1 MTQIQV
7 GTQMFEIDEVATAAK
22 ATEQILAA
30 HKVVNDA
37 IGSGQ
42 YPVFTPAN
50 AEAVSRPA
58 QKAMLRR
65 QLKLVADLLLVTME
79 LFDRGDCDDAVI
91 GVFCYLGNIT
101 QQVSNTI
108 RRGWSPEQLV
118 KLRQL
123 TMSIQLEGVVIS
135 LSPDDLP
142 PVVELAKN
150 ILGPMIDAN
159 RAAGVLA
166 ALSAQ
171 IREQG
176 GCGDPQCVACSGAAT
191 ADEPIDGDTTIADLE
206 SRADFGEAVEEQGE

>member
-7 GTQMFEIDEVATAAK
+7 GTQMFDTDEIDEVATAAK

-65 QLKLVADLLLVTME
+65 QLELVADLLLVTME

-91 GVFCYLGNIT
+91 GVFYYLDNIT

-108 RRGWSPEQLV
+108 RRGWSPEQLAEYQ
-118 KLRQL
+118 R
-123 TMSIQLEGVVIS
+123 QLEGVVIS

-206 SRADFGEAVEEQGE
+206 SRADSGEAVEEQGE

>member
-7 GTQMFEIDEVATAAK
+7 GTQMFDTDEIDAVAEAAK

-65 QLKLVADLLLVTME
+65 QLELVADLLLVTME

-91 GVFCYLGNIT
+91 GVFFYLDNIT

-108 RRGWSPEQLV
+108 RRGWSSEQLAEYQ
-118 KLRQL
+118 RQL
-123 TMSIQLEGVVIS
+123 ESVVIS

-150 ILGPMIDAN
+150 ILNPMIDAN

-171 IREQG
+171 IREAG

>member
-7 GTQMFEIDEVATAAK
+7 GTQMFDTDEIDEADVAAK

-65 QLKLVADLLLVTME
+65 QLELVADLLLVTME

-91 GVFCYLGNIT
+91 GVFFYLDNIT

-108 RRGWSPEQLV
+108 RRGWSPEQLAEYQ
-118 KLRQL
+118 RQL
-123 TMSIQLEGVVIS
+123 ESVVIS

-171 IREQG
+171 IREAG

>member
-7 GTQMFEIDEVATAAK
+7 GTQMFDTDEIDEVAEAAK
-22 ATEQILAA
+22 MTEQILAA

-58 QKAMLRR
+58 QEAMLRR
-65 QLKLVADLLLVTME
+65 QLELVADLLLVTME

-101 QQVSNTI
+101 QQVSDTI
-108 RRGWSPEQLV
+108 RRGWSPEQLAECQ
-118 KLRQL
+118 R
-123 TMSIQLEGVVIS
+123 QLEGVVIS
-135 LSPDDLP
+135 PDNLP

-171 IREQG
+171 IREAG

-206 SRADFGEAVEEQGE
+206 GRGE

>member
-7 GTQMFEIDEVATAAK
+7 GTQMFDTDEIDEAGVAAK

-65 QLKLVADLLLVTME
+65 QLELVADLLLVTME

-108 RRGWSPEQLV
+108 RRGWSPEQLAEYQ
-118 KLRQL
+118 R
-123 TMSIQLEGVVIS
+123 QLEGVVIS

-171 IREQG
+171 IREAG

>member
-7 GTQMFEIDEVATAAK
+7 GTQMFDTDEICSVAEAAK

-58 QKAMLRR
+58 QEAMLRR
-65 QLKLVADLLLVTME
+65 QLELVADLLLVTME

-101 QQVSNTI
+101 QQVSDTI
-108 RRGWSPEQLV
+108 RRGWSSEQLAEYQ
-118 KLRQL
+118 R
-123 TMSIQLEGVVIS
+123 QLEGVV
-135 LSPDDLP
+135 SPDNLP

-171 IREQG
+171 IREAG

-206 SRADFGEAVEEQGE
+206 GRGE

>member
-7 GTQMFEIDEVATAAK
+7 GTQVFDTDEIDEVAEAAK
-22 ATEQILAA
+22 ATKQILAA
-30 HKVVNDA
+30 HKIVNDA

-58 QKAMLRR
+58 QEAMLRR
-65 QLKLVADLLLVTME
+65 QLELVADLLLVTME

-101 QQVSNTI
+101 QQVSDTI
-108 RRGWSPEQLV
+108 RRGWSSEQLAEYQ
-118 KLRQL
+118 R
-123 TMSIQLEGVVIS
+123 QLEGVVS
-135 LSPDDLP
+135 LDDLP

-166 ALSAQ
+166 ALNAQ
-171 IREQG
+171 IREAG

-191 ADEPIDGDTTIADLE
+191 ADEPIEGDTTIADLE
-206 SRADFGEAVEEQGE
+206 GRGE

>member
-7 GTQMFEIDEVATAAK
+7 GTQMFDTDEIDEVATAAK

-65 QLKLVADLLLVTME
+65 QLELVADLLLVTME

-101 QQVSNTI
+101 QQVSDTI
-108 RRGWSPEQLV
+108 RRGWSSEQLAECQ
-118 KLRQL
+118 R
-123 TMSIQLEGVVIS
+123 QLEGVVS
-135 LSPDDLP
+135 LDDLP

-166 ALSAQ
+166 ALNAQ
-171 IREQG
+171 IREAG

-206 SRADFGEAVEEQGE
+206 GRGE

>member
-7 GTQMFEIDEVATAAK
+7 GTQMFDTDEIDEVAEAAK

-58 QKAMLRR
+58 QEAMLRR
-65 QLKLVADLLLVTME
+65 QLELVADLLLVTME

-101 QQVSNTI
+101 QQVSDTI
-108 RRGWSPEQLV
+108 RRGWSPEQLAEY
-118 KLRQL
+118 RR
-123 TMSIQLEGVVIS
+123 QLEGVLI
-135 LSPDDLP
+135 SPDDLP

-150 ILGPMIDAN
+150 VLGPMIDAN

-206 SRADFGEAVEEQGE
+206 GRGE

>member
-7 GTQMFEIDEVATAAK
+7 GTQMFDTDEIDEAGVAAK

-65 QLKLVADLLLVTME
+65 QLELVADLLLVTME

-108 RRGWSPEQLV
+108 RRGWSPEQLAEY
-118 KLRQL
+118 LR
-123 TMSIQLEGVVIS
+123 QLEGVVIS

-150 ILGPMIDAN
+150 ILDPMIDAN

-171 IREQG
+171 IREAG

-206 SRADFGEAVEEQGE
+206 SRADSGEAVEEQGE

>member
-7 GTQMFEIDEVATAAK
+7 GTQMFDTDEIDAVAEAAK

-65 QLKLVADLLLVTME
+65 QLELVADLLLVTME

-101 QQVSNTI
+101 QQVSDTI
-108 RRGWSPEQLV
+108 RRGWSSEQLAEYQ
-118 KLRQL
+118 RQL
-123 TMSIQLEGVVIS
+123 ESVA
-135 LSPDDLP
+135 DADNLP
-142 PVVELAKN
+142 PFVELAKN
-150 ILGPMIDAN
+150 ILNPMIDAN

-171 IREQG
+171 IREAG

-191 ADEPIDGDTTIADLE
+191 ADEPIDGDATIADLE

>member
-7 GTQMFEIDEVATAAK
+7 GTQMFDTDEIYKVAAAAK

-65 QLKLVADLLLVTME
+65 QLELVADLLLVTME

-108 RRGWSPEQLV
+108 RRGWSPEQLAEYQ
-118 KLRQL
+118 RQL
-123 TMSIQLEGVVIS
+123 ESVA
-135 LSPDDLP
+135 DADNLP
-142 PVVELAKN
+142 PFVELAKN

-166 ALSAQ
+166 ARSAQ
-171 IREQG
+171 IREAG
-176 GCGDPQCVACSGAAT
+176 GCGDPECVVCSGAAT

-206 SRADFGEAVEEQGE
+206 SRADSGEAVEEQGE

>member
-7 GTQMFEIDEVATAAK
+7 GTQVFDTDEIDEVAEAAK

-58 QKAMLRR
+58 QEAMLRR
-65 QLKLVADLLLVTME
+65 QLELVADLILVTME

-101 QQVSNTI
+101 QQVSDTI
-108 RRGWSPEQLV
+108 RRGWSPEQLAEY
-118 KLRQL
+118 RR
-123 TMSIQLEGVVIS
+123 QLEGVVI
-135 LSPDDLP
+135 SPDDLP

-166 ALSAQ
+166 ALNAQ
-171 IREQG
+171 IREAG

-191 ADEPIDGDTTIADLE
+191 ADEPIEGDTTIADLE
-206 SRADFGEAVEEQGE
+206 GRGE

>member
-7 GTQMFEIDEVATAAK
+7 GTQMFDTDEIDEVAEAAK

-65 QLKLVADLLLVTME
+65 QLELVADLLLVTME

-101 QQVSNTI
+101 QQVSDTI
-108 RRGWSPEQLV
+108 RRGWSSEQLAECR
-118 KLRQL
+118 RQL
-123 TMSIQLEGVVIS
+123 ESVV
-135 LSPDDLP
+135 DADNLP

-159 RAAGVLA
+159 LAAGVLA

-171 IREQG
+171 IRERG

-191 ADEPIDGDTTIADLE
+191 ADEPIEGDTTIADLE
-206 SRADFGEAVEEQGE
+206 GRGE

>member
-7 GTQMFEIDEVATAAK
+7 GTQMFDTDEIDEADVAAK

-65 QLKLVADLLLVTME
+65 QLELVADLLLVTME

-91 GVFCYLGNIT
+91 GVFFYLDNIT

-108 RRGWSPEQLV
+108 RRGWSSEQLAEYQ
-118 KLRQL
+118 RQL
-123 TMSIQLEGVVIS
+123 ESVVIS

-159 RAAGVLA
+159 RAEGVLA

-171 IREQG
+171 IREAG

>member
-7 GTQMFEIDEVATAAK
+7 GTQMFDTDEIDEVAEAAK

-65 QLKLVADLLLVTME
+65 QLELVADLLLVTME

-101 QQVSNTI
+101 QQVSDTI
-108 RRGWSPEQLV
+108 RRGWSSEQLAEYQ
-118 KLRQL
+118 RQL
-123 TMSIQLEGVVIS
+123 ESVA
-135 LSPDDLP
+135 DADNLP
-142 PVVELAKN
+142 PFVELAKN
-150 ILGPMIDAN
+150 ILDPMIDAN

-171 IREQG
+171 IREAG

>member
-7 GTQMFEIDEVATAAK
+7 GTQMFDTDEIDEVAEAAK

-65 QLKLVADLLLVTME
+65 QLELVADLLLVTME

-101 QQVSNTI
+101 QQVSDTI
-108 RRGWSPEQLV
+108 RRGWSSEQLAECQ
-118 KLRQL
+118 R
-123 TMSIQLEGVVIS
+123 QLEGVVIS
-135 LSPDDLP
+135 PDNLP

-171 IREQG
+171 IREAG

-206 SRADFGEAVEEQGE
+206 GRGE

>member
-7 GTQMFEIDEVATAAK
+7 GTQMFDTDEIDEADVAAK

-65 QLKLVADLLLVTME
+65 QLELVADLLLVTME

-101 QQVSNTI
+101 QQVSNMI
-108 RRGWSPEQLV
+108 RRGWSPEQLAEYQ
-118 KLRQL
+118 RQL
-123 TMSIQLEGVVIS
+123 ESVVIS

-159 RAAGVLA
+159 RAEGVLA

-176 GCGDPQCVACSGAAT
+176 GCGDPECVACSGAAT

>member
-7 GTQMFEIDEVATAAK
+7 GTQMFDTDEIDEVAAAAK

-65 QLKLVADLLLVTME
+65 QLELVADLLLVTME

-91 GVFCYLGNIT
+91 GVFYYLDNIT

-108 RRGWSPEQLV
+108 RRGWSSEQLAEY
-118 KLRQL
+118 RR
-123 TMSIQLEGVVIS
+123 QLEGVVIS

-166 ALSAQ
+166 ALNAQ
-171 IREQG
+171 IREAG

-191 ADEPIDGDTTIADLE
+191 ADEPIEGDTTIADLE

>member
-1 MTQIQV
+1 MTKVQV
-7 GTQMFEIDEVATAAK
+7 GTQMFDIDEVAEAAK
-22 ATEQILAA
+22 VTEQILAA

-65 QLKLVADLLLVTME
+65 QLELVADLLLVTME

-91 GVFCYLGNIT
+91 GVFCYLGNIA
-101 QQVSNTI
+101 QQVSDTI
-108 RRGWSPEQLV
+108 RRGWSSEQLAECQ
-118 KLRQL
+118 RQL
-123 TMSIQLEGVVIS
+123 ESVLI
-135 LSPDDLP
+135 SPDDLP

-171 IREQG
+171 IREAG

>member
-7 GTQMFEIDEVATAAK
+7 GTQMFDTDEIDEVAEAAK

-65 QLKLVADLLLVTME
+65 QLELVADLLLVTME

-108 RRGWSPEQLV
+108 RRGWSPEQLAEYQ
-118 KLRQL
+118 RQL
-123 TMSIQLEGVVIS
+123 ESVVIS

-150 ILGPMIDAN
+150 ILNPMIDAN

-171 IREQG
+171 IREAG

>member
-7 GTQMFEIDEVATAAK
+7 GTQMFDTDEIDEADVAAK

-65 QLKLVADLLLVTME
+65 QLELVADLLLVTME

-91 GVFCYLGNIT
+91 GVFCYLGNIA

-108 RRGWSPEQLV
+108 RRGWSPEQLAEY
-118 KLRQL
+118 RR
-123 TMSIQLEGVVIS
+123 QLEGVVIS

-171 IREQG
+171 IREAG

>member
-1 MTQIQV
+1 MTKVQV
-7 GTQMFEIDEVATAAK
+7 GTQVFDTDELDEVAAAAK

-58 QKAMLRR
+58 QEAMLRR
-65 QLKLVADLLLVTME
+65 QLELVADLLLVTME

-101 QQVSNTI
+101 QQVSDTI
-108 RRGWSPEQLV
+108 RRGWSSEQLAEYQ
-118 KLRQL
+118 R
-123 TMSIQLEGVVIS
+123 QLEGVVS
-135 LSPDDLP
+135 LDDLP

-166 ALSAQ
+166 ALNAQ
-171 IREQG
+171 IREAG
-176 GCGDPQCVACSGAAT
+176 GCGDPQCVTCSGAAT
-191 ADEPIDGDTTIADLE
+191 ADEPIEGDTTIADLE
-206 SRADFGEAVEEQGE
+206 GRGE

>member
-7 GTQMFEIDEVATAAK
+7 GTQMFDTDEIDAVAEAAK

-58 QKAMLRR
+58 QKAILRR
-65 QLKLVADLLLVTME
+65 QLELVADLLLVTME

-108 RRGWSPEQLV
+108 RRGWSPEQLAEYQ
-118 KLRQL
+118 RQL
-123 TMSIQLEGVVIS
+123 ESVA
-135 LSPDDLP
+135 DADNLP
-142 PVVELAKN
+142 PFVELAKN

-166 ALSAQ
+166 ARSAQ
-171 IREQG
+171 IREAG
-176 GCGDPQCVACSGAAT
+176 GCGDPECVVCSGAAT

-206 SRADFGEAVEEQGE
+206 SRADSGEAVEEQGE

>member
-7 GTQMFEIDEVATAAK
+7 GTQMFDTDEIDEVAEAAK

-65 QLKLVADLLLVTME
+65 QLELVADLLLVTME

-108 RRGWSPEQLV
+108 RRGWSPEQLAEY
-118 KLRQL
+118 RR
-123 TMSIQLEGVVIS
+123 QLEGVVIS

-206 SRADFGEAVEEQGE
+206 SRADSGEAVEEQGE

>member
-7 GTQMFEIDEVATAAK
+7 GTQMFDTDEIDEVAEAAK

-65 QLKLVADLLLVTME
+65 QLELVADLLLVTME

-108 RRGWSPEQLV
+108 RRGWSPEQLAEYQ
-118 KLRQL
+118 RQL
-123 TMSIQLEGVVIS
+123 ESVA
-135 LSPDDLP
+135 DADNLP
-142 PVVELAKN
+142 PFVELAKN

-166 ALSAQ
+166 ARSAQ
-171 IREQG
+171 IREAG
-176 GCGDPQCVACSGAAT
+176 GCGDPECVVCSGAAT

-206 SRADFGEAVEEQGE
+206 SRADSGEAVEEQGE

>member
-7 GTQMFEIDEVATAAK
+7 GTQMFDTDEIDEAGVAAK

-65 QLKLVADLLLVTME
+65 QLELVADLLLVTME

-91 GVFCYLGNIT
+91 GVFFYLDNIT

-108 RRGWSPEQLV
+108 RRGWSPEQLAEYQ
-118 KLRQL
+118 RQL
-123 TMSIQLEGVVIS
+123 ESVVIS

-142 PVVELAKN
+142 PVVELAAN
-150 ILGPMIDAN
+150 ILDPMIDAN

-171 IREQG
+171 IREAG

-206 SRADFGEAVEEQGE
+206 SRADSGEAVEEQGE

>member
-7 GTQMFEIDEVATAAK
+7 GTQMFDTDEIYKVAAAAK

-65 QLKLVADLLLVTME
+65 QLELVADLLLVTME

-108 RRGWSPEQLV
+108 RRGWSPEQLAEY
-118 KLRQL
+118 RR
-123 TMSIQLEGVVIS
+123 QLEGVVI
-135 LSPDDLP
+135 SPDDLP

-171 IREQG
+171 IREAG

-191 ADEPIDGDTTIADLE
+191 ADEPIEGDTTIADLE

>member
-7 GTQMFEIDEVATAAK
+7 GTQMFDTDEIDEVAEAAK

-65 QLKLVADLLLVTME
+65 QLELVADLLLVTME

-101 QQVSNTI
+101 QQVSDTI
-108 RRGWSPEQLV
+108 RRGWSSEQLAECQ
-118 KLRQL
+118 R
-123 TMSIQLEGVVIS
+123 QLEGVVI
-135 LSPDDLP
+135 SPDDLP

-171 IREQG
+171 IREAG

-191 ADEPIDGDTTIADLE
+191 ADEPIEGDTTIADLE
-206 SRADFGEAVEEQGE
+206 GRGE

>member
-7 GTQMFEIDEVATAAK
+7 GTQMFDTDEIDEVAEAAK

-65 QLKLVADLLLVTME
+65 QLELVADLLLVTME

-108 RRGWSPEQLV
+108 RRGWSSEQLAEY
-118 KLRQL
+118 RR
-123 TMSIQLEGVVIS
+123 QLEGVVIS

-206 SRADFGEAVEEQGE
+206 SRADSGEAVEEQGE

>member
-7 GTQMFEIDEVATAAK
+7 GTQMFDTDEIDAVAEAAK

-65 QLKLVADLLLVTME
+65 QLELVADLLLVTME

-91 GVFCYLGNIT
+91 GVFCYLGNIA
-101 QQVSNTI
+101 QQVTGTI
-108 RRGWSPEQLV
+108 RRGWSSEQLAEYQ
-118 KLRQL
+118 RQL
-123 TMSIQLEGVVIS
+123 ESVVIS

-150 ILGPMIDAN
+150 ILDPMIDAN

-171 IREQG
+171 IREAG

>member
-7 GTQMFEIDEVATAAK
+7 GTQMFDTDEIDEVAEAAK

-65 QLKLVADLLLVTME
+65 QLELVADLLLVTME

-101 QQVSNTI
+101 QQVSDTI
-108 RRGWSPEQLV
+108 RRGWSSEQLAECQ
-118 KLRQL
+118 R
-123 TMSIQLEGVVIS
+123 QLEGVVI
-135 LSPDDLP
+135 SPDDLP

-171 IREQG
+171 IREAG

-206 SRADFGEAVEEQGE
+206 GRGE

>member
-7 GTQMFEIDEVATAAK
+7 GTQMFDTDEIDEVAEAAK

-58 QKAMLRR
+58 QEAMLRR
-65 QLKLVADLLLVTME
+65 QLELVADLLLVTME
-79 LFDRGDCDDAVI
+79 LVDRRDCDDAVI

-101 QQVSNTI
+101 QQVSDTI
-108 RRGWSPEQLV
+108 RRGWSSEQLAECQ
-118 KLRQL
+118 R
-123 TMSIQLEGVVIS
+123 QLEGVVS
-135 LSPDDLP
+135 LDDLP

-166 ALSAQ
+166 ALNAQ
-171 IREQG
+171 IREAG

>member
-7 GTQMFEIDEVATAAK
+7 GTQMFDTDEIYKVAAAAK

-65 QLKLVADLLLVTME
+65 QLELVADLLLVTME

-108 RRGWSPEQLV
+108 RRGWSPEQLAEY
-118 KLRQL
+118 RR
-123 TMSIQLEGVVIS
+123 QLEGVVI
-135 LSPDDLP
+135 SPDDLP

-150 ILGPMIDAN
+150 ITGPMIDAN

-171 IREQG
+171 IREAG

-206 SRADFGEAVEEQGE
+206 SRADSGEAVEEQGE

>member
-7 GTQMFEIDEVATAAK
+7 GTQMFDTDEIDEVAEAAK

-37 IGSGQ
+37 IGCGQ

-65 QLKLVADLLLVTME
+65 QLELVADLLLVTME

-91 GVFCYLGNIT
+91 GVFCHLGNIT
-101 QQVSNTI
+101 QQVSDTI
-108 RRGWSPEQLV
+108 RRGWSSEQLAEY
-118 KLRQL
+118 RR
-123 TMSIQLEGVVIS
+123 QLEGVLI
-135 LSPDDLP
+135 SPDDLP

-150 ILGPMIDAN
+150 VLGPMIDAN

-191 ADEPIDGDTTIADLE
+191 ADEPIEGDTTIADLE
-206 SRADFGEAVEEQGE
+206 GRGE

>member
-7 GTQMFEIDEVATAAK
+7 GTQMFDTDEIDEAGVAAK

-65 QLKLVADLLLVTME
+65 QLELVADLLLVTME

-101 QQVSNTI
+101 QQVSDTI
-108 RRGWSPEQLV
+108 RRGWSSEQLAEHQ
-118 KLRQL
+118 R
-123 TMSIQLEGVVIS
+123 QLEGVVIS

>member
-7 GTQMFEIDEVATAAK
+7 GTQMFDTDEIDEADVAAK

-65 QLKLVADLLLVTME
+65 QLELVADLLLVTME

-91 GVFCYLGNIT
+91 GVFYYLDNIT

-108 RRGWSPEQLV
+108 RRGWSPEQLAEYQ
-118 KLRQL
+118 RQL
-123 TMSIQLEGVVIS
+123 ESVVIS

-150 ILGPMIDAN
+150 ILNPMIDAN

>member
-7 GTQMFEIDEVATAAK
+7 GTQMFDTDEIYKVAAAAK

-50 AEAVSRPA
+50 AESVSRPA

-65 QLKLVADLLLVTME
+65 QLELVADLLLVTME

-108 RRGWSPEQLV
+108 RRGWSPEQLAEYQ
-118 KLRQL
+118 RQL
-123 TMSIQLEGVVIS
+123 ESVA
-135 LSPDDLP
+135 DADNLP
-142 PVVELAKN
+142 PFVELAKN

-166 ALSAQ
+166 ARSAQ
-171 IREQG
+171 IREAG
-176 GCGDPQCVACSGAAT
+176 GCGDPECVVCSGAAT

-206 SRADFGEAVEEQGE
+206 SRADSGEAVEEQGE

>member
-7 GTQMFEIDEVATAAK
+7 GTQVFDTDEIDEVAEAAK

-58 QKAMLRR
+58 QEAMLRR
-65 QLKLVADLLLVTME
+65 QLELVADLILVTME

-101 QQVSNTI
+101 QQVSDTI
-108 RRGWSPEQLV
+108 RRGWSSEQLAEYQ
-118 KLRQL
+118 RQL
-123 TMSIQLEGVVIS
+123 ESAV
-135 LSPDDLP
+135 DADNLP

-171 IREQG
+171 IREAG

-191 ADEPIDGDTTIADLE
+191 ADEPIEGDTTIADLE
-206 SRADFGEAVEEQGE
+206 GRGE

>member
-7 GTQMFEIDEVATAAK
+7 GTQMFDTDEIDEADVAAK

-65 QLKLVADLLLVTME
+65 QLELVADLLLVTME

-91 GVFCYLGNIT
+91 CVFCYLGNIT
-101 QQVSNTI
+101 QQVTGTI
-108 RRGWSPEQLV
+108 RRGWSSEQLAEYQ
-118 KLRQL
+118 R
-123 TMSIQLEGVVIS
+123 QLEGVVIS

-150 ILGPMIDAN
+150 ILDPMIDAN

-171 IREQG
+171 IREAG